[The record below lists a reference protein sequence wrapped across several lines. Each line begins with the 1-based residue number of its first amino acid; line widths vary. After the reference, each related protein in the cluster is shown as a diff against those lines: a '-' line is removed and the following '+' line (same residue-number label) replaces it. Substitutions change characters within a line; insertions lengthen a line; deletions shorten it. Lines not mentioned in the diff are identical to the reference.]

1 MVGETAKHMIYPC
14 EISHLVISISRWVEA
29 GDFAIVISISRLVKA
44 GDLAVVS
51 YGYPGTI
58 A

>member
-1 MVGETAKHMIYPC
+1 MIYPC